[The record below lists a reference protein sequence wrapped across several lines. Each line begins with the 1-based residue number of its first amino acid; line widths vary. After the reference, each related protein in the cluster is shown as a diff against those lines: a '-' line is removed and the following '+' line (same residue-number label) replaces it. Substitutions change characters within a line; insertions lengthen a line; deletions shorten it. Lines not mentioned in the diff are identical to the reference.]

1 MRIIAIDP
9 GNIESAWVVF
19 EKRSDL
25 EFQILA
31 CGKYKNEV
39 LLDLLSDSVYDTAVI
54 EEMVAYGR
62 VGREVTDTAFW
73 AGRFFQESY
82 NLHRLLFREVFLVNR
97 SKVRG
102 HFGCRKD
109 ADIIEKLIER
119 FCPELYAKFVSKE
132 LNRPKTINAA
142 REEYFKTFKA
152 DIWQAF
158 ALGVCW
164 YDLNVH

>member
-1 MRIIAIDP
+1 MRVIAIDP

-19 EKRSDL
+19 EKHSDPGL
-25 EFQILA
+25 LILA

-82 NLHRLLFREVFLVNR
+82 KHHFLLREVFLVNR

-119 FCPELYAKFVSKE
+119 FCHELYAKFRSKE
-132 LNRPKTINAA
+132 LSRPKMISAA
-142 REEYFKTFKA
+142 REEYFKAFKA